1 MKIIQYT
8 ARPELADLNEQLIR
22 AVFAELARRESADVR
37 YAVLRLADGSFAHLV
52 DNGEQGSALTGLDSF
67 QAFQADVR
75 ARMVG
80 APLVREGV
88 VIGNHRLLLKGA

>member
-8 ARPELADLNEQLIR
+8 ARPELADVNEQLIR
-22 AVFAELARRESADVR
+22 EVFAELARRDAGDVR
-37 YAVLRLADGSFAHLV
+37 YAVLRLADGSFTHLV
-52 DNGEQGSALTGLDSF
+52 DHADRSALIGLGSF
-67 QAFQADVR
+67 QAFEAEVR

-88 VIGNHRLLLKGA
+88 VIGNHRLLLKGS